1 MEQTL
6 FIIKPDA
13 VKRRLVGEI
22 IKRFENKNFK
32 IIKLK
37 MFAFTNDVAKEFYS
51 IHKEKSF
58 FNELISFITSGA
70 AVAVIIEGDHAIQ
83 TTRIMVGSTKSFDAS
98 PGSIRGD
105 YSLGI
110 TSNIIHASD
119 SKQSFEIESN
129 IIFNSLK

>member
-13 VKRRLVGEI
+13 VKRHLVGEI

-37 MFAFTNDVAKEFYS
+37 MFAFTNDMAKEFYS
-51 IHKEKSF
+51 VHKEKSF
-58 FNELISFITSGA
+58 FNELISFITSGD
-70 AVAVIIEGDHAIQ
+70 AVAVMIEGDHAIQ
-83 TTRIMVGSTKSFDAS
+83 STRIMVGSTKSFDAF